1 MTYDLQRFLNA
12 QNHTY
17 LRALEEIKQGKKI
30 GHWMWY
36 IFPQIQG
43 LGHSD
48 TSKLYALEN
57 LNEAKEFLAHPVLGT
72 NLLEISSELLLHNDQ
87 TASEIFGHPDDLKL
101 RSCMTLF
108 DQIGTDQ
115 PVFQQILQQF
125 FAGEPDQ
132 KTLSILEQQQS

>member
-17 LRALEEIKQGKKI
+17 LRALEEIKQGKKT

-48 TSKLYALEN
+48 TSKLYALES
-57 LNEAKEFLAHPVLGT
+57 LNEAKEFLAHPVLGA
-72 NLLEISSELLLHNDQ
+72 NLLEISYQLLLHNDK
-87 TASEIFGHPDDLKL
+87 TASEIFGYPDHLKL
-101 RSCMTLF
+101 RSSMTLF
-108 DQIGTDQ
+108 DQANKDQ
-115 PVFQQILQQF
+115 PIYKQILQQF

-132 KTLSILEQQQS
+132 KTLSILAQQEY